1 MRGKQALRSQL
12 GRDVRG
18 CEGDKNPRLA
28 VCLAI
33 ASLWVQLPS
42 GLGIVCFS
50 AASNAGL
57 FPAVGSAR
65 AGVAVTAGIDS
76 GTSVWSKSGGGGP
89 AELGC
94 CFLTLSGCP
103 PATGLV
109 HSSHSLV
116 RHDHW
121 EMSIDAQLC
130 SRGTLSQQE

>member
-1 MRGKQALRSQL
+1 M
-12 GRDVRG
+12 
-18 CEGDKNPRLA
+18 
-28 VCLAI
+28 
-33 ASLWVQLPS
+33 
-42 GLGIVCFS
+42 CFL

-65 AGVAVTAGIDS
+65 AGVAVTAGIYS

-94 CFLTLSGCP
+94 CSLTLSGCP

-109 HSSHSLV
+109 RDSLV

-121 EMSIDAQLC
+121 EMSIDAQVLL
-130 SRGTLSQQE
+130 SLNSIAAGVRGSNNNNEESEM